1 MLIFSFFVNIRVI
14 SLLGIAPEEEKEKN
28 QKRAGDGGKN
38 NNPNEKQRNSELFS
52 RSDFSHLKKLSNTSI
67 STNTD
72 IHGNS
77 NTNKEISKEINGA
90 NKDIIIAALN
100 RFMAALSFYL
110 KFHRCGGKIFL
121 YLQK

>member
-1 MLIFSFFVNIRVI
+1 M

-72 IHGNS
+72 IHGNG

-110 KFHRCGGKIFL
+110 KFHRCG
-121 YLQK
+121 